1 MKAFW
6 NRVLAALYFYLCF
19 APVPMLLGSWL
30 VGSFLPA
37 LAAAAIMMPVSLL
50 IVLLP
55 EKVGGKK
62 KKAVQQARGTGDP
75 DPDRNLRS
83 DAMPVKNRSR
93 SFPLRMFFLIV
104 CAIVILLVVLFAPVM
119 GLEGVFVFYR
129 FLLGASL
136 SVMMMMSEY
145 CIATGDACNRT
156 AILTGIV
163 VYLGIGFLAT
173 YAMEDMVLRTTMY
186 YMGAAFLLI
195 TGFLLNER
203 TLSAGAISSQA
214 YKAPRSIVIR
224 NRVILAVFAV
234 IVGVI
239 SQFDNLRRIASNAF
253 RGFLRAIVRVIAW
266 INSFIEPDTT
276 YVATQREQ
284 EIAEVGE
291 EAAKVAAKW
300 SAAEI
305 AGIVFAFVL
314 GVVLL
319 VFLTVKLLKWTKN
332 FREKLK
338 EWMKGFASG
347 VGEDYE
353 DVRESLMDFK
363 EAREN
368 FGETLKQRLAKL
380 VRRDPKWAD
389 LDARAKVRFLLTL
402 IYRKNAETVPEYS
415 QLTAREA
422 LSVMR
427 SGFKKPEDFADLYDK
442 ARYSQHDVTEDEA
455 DTAKREARL

>member
-1 MKAFW
+1 
-6 NRVLAALYFYLCF
+6 
-19 APVPMLLGSWL
+19 
-30 VGSFLPA
+30 
-37 LAAAAIMMPVSLL
+37 
-50 IVLLP
+50 
-55 EKVGGKK
+55 
-62 KKAVQQARGTGDP
+62 
-75 DPDRNLRS
+75 
-83 DAMPVKNRSR
+83 
-93 SFPLRMFFLIV
+93 
-104 CAIVILLVVLFAPVM
+104 
-119 GLEGVFVFYR
+119 
-129 FLLGASL
+129 
-136 SVMMMMSEY
+136 
-145 CIATGDACNRT
+145 
-156 AILTGIV
+156 
-163 VYLGIGFLAT
+163 
-173 YAMEDMVLRTTMY
+173 
-186 YMGAAFLLI
+186 
-195 TGFLLNER
+195 
-203 TLSAGAISSQA
+203 
-214 YKAPRSIVIR
+214 
-224 NRVILAVFAV
+224 
-234 IVGVI
+234 VGVI

-319 VFLTVKLLKWTKN
+319 VFLTIKLFKWTKN